1 MRRNCAFPERRP
13 PQSGNS
19 KGGYIQPAVKPESE
33 PIMSSFNENA
43 TEFLSDSDYPY
54 WQDHFV
60 MQEQA
65 SVEIANAMA
74 KLIGHEIQGV
84 RVGYDIEGEPEVV
97 TTSVNRITGDT
108 VRTAFQINTY

>member
-1 MRRNCAFPERRP
+1 
-13 PQSGNS
+13 
-19 KGGYIQPAVKPESE
+19 
-33 PIMSSFNENA
+33 MSSFNENA